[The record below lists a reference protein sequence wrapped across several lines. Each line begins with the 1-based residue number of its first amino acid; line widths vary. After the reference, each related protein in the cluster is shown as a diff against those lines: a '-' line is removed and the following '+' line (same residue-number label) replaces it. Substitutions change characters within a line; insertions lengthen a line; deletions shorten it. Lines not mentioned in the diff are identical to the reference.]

1 MLSPD
6 ALEEAGEELARVYRG
21 IEAEMLDYLARLM
34 LSGGGVT
41 SRSATAAA
49 LLGQTHAD
57 ELRRIIASH
66 AGEVDAELRATVERH
81 LRASDADDME
91 RIGRP
96 GTEKA
101 WPRQMEATLRGLAAI
116 LERDNLGMERG
127 AVEAFLQASTAAIAK
142 ANAGVETA
150 ERALH
155 AAVRQLERDG
165 VRIVQYVDAGGNATV
180 ANRADVAVRRHV
192 RTQIAQDGA
201 RMTADAMDRY
211 GVQLVEVSSHPN
223 ARPTHASW
231 QGQVYGWRGTV
242 TVDGRTYDGLEAATG
257 YGSVDGLLGANCRHS
272 FGPYLPGAKRAYER
286 DPKHAS
292 GLPGEQVYALEQ
304 RQRAGE
310 RAIREAKR
318 ELSGA
323 RICHDAAPSP
333 AARAEVVKAQ
343 ELLARRQDA
352 MRRLVAES
360 NALSVT
366 GRPVLHRH
374 PAREWAG
381 DMAGGVRIASS
392 GRKVD
397 ELLAGKAAQA
407 AMARAGVSKTA
418 VKRAIADEMK
428 RQGMEPS
435 DFPTLTAGEQRRVF
449 SGIVATLK
457 KTARPKP
464 IGRHAALFKR
474 IEGDHTAAD
483 DLAKTNPN
491 FKPLD
496 PKWAFNCQRCVSAY
510 EARRR
515 GFDVT
520 AKPRGGKGDRL
531 PYMTD
536 QNGWPHVYENA
547 DLVPCFSNSGAN
559 TRGKVEKLMEQWG
572 DGARAIV
579 RVQWKGGNSGH
590 VFIAERVNGTTRFVD
605 PQSNDGDCS
614 RYFAAAKKNQT
625 YCMRIDDRRFTD
637 LIKRCCKEER

>member
-1 MLSPD
+1 
-6 ALEEAGEELARVYRG
+6 
-21 IEAEMLDYLARLM
+21 
-34 LSGGGVT
+34 
-41 SRSATAAA
+41 
-49 LLGQTHAD
+49 
-57 ELRRIIASH
+57 
-66 AGEVDAELRATVERH
+66 
-81 LRASDADDME
+81 
-91 RIGRP
+91 
-96 GTEKA
+96 
-101 WPRQMEATLRGLAAI
+101 
-116 LERDNLGMERG
+116 MERG

-142 ANAGVETA
+142 VNAGVETA

-381 DMAGGVRIASS
+381 DMAGGARIASS

-449 SGIVATLK
+449 SGIIATLK
-457 KTARPKP
+457 KTAKPKP

-496 PKWAFNCQRCVSAY
+496 LKWAFNCQRIRSTPQGLRCDRQAAGRQGRPPPLHDGPERLAARVRERRPRAVLQQQRRKHPRQGREVDGTVGGWRPRHRARTMEGRQLRPCFHRREGERSDALRGPA
-510 EARRR
+510 EQRRR
-515 GFDVT
+515 LLPLLRRGEKEPDLLHAHRRPQIHGPDKAMLQGETMNVAEALKKTQDELAMPIELGASVQHGAST
-520 AKPRGGKGDRL
+520 AHSLSFSGKAADFPL
-531 PYMTD
+531 PIIDETA
-536 QNGWPHVYENA
+536 GA
-547 DLVPCFSNSGAN
+547 ARIVPALTSEWCAI
-559 TRGKVEKLMEQWG
+559 MELFP
-572 DGARAIV
+572 D
-579 RVQWKGGNSGH
+579 
-590 VFIAERVNGTTRFVD
+590 
-605 PQSNDGDCS
+605 
-614 RYFAAAKKNQT
+614 
-625 YCMRIDDRRFTD
+625 
-637 LIKRCCKEER
+637 

>member
-66 AGEVDAELRATVERH
+66 AAEVDAELRATVERH

-116 LERDNLGMERG
+116 LERDNLDMERG

-366 GRPVLHRH
+366 GKPVLHRH

-418 VKRAIADEMK
+418 VKRAIADEMR

-435 DFPTLTAGEQRRVF
+435 DFPTLTAGEQRRMLRNVVLDRKKLLPVEERRKRF
-449 SGIVATLK
+449 KPANPAFLAARKKEIERNGGMISTGEDVTRYLNARDADAANFGEVIMLREDATLSEVLEEEFHFNQHLRGDYAERRQEEMRLLREIDAQK
-457 KTARPKP
+457 YLLDVAKRYKIPRIETEQTK
-464 IGRHAALFKR
+464 AAL
-474 IEGDHTAAD
+474 AM
-483 DLAKTNPN
+483 
-491 FKPLD
+491 
-496 PKWAFNCQRCVSAY
+496 Y
-510 EARRR
+510 EKELR
-515 GFDVT
+515 GL
-520 AKPRGGKGDRL
+520 G
-531 PYMTD
+531 
-536 QNGWPHVYENA
+536 E
-547 DLVPCFSNSGAN
+547 
-559 TRGKVEKLMEQWG
+559 
-572 DGARAIV
+572 
-579 RVQWKGGNSGH
+579 
-590 VFIAERVNGTTRFVD
+590 
-605 PQSNDGDCS
+605 
-614 RYFAAAKKNQT
+614 
-625 YCMRIDDRRFTD
+625 
-637 LIKRCCKEER
+637 

>member
-435 DFPTLTAGEQRRVF
+435 DFPTLTAGEQRRMLRNVVLDRKKLLPVEERRKRF
-449 SGIVATLK
+449 KPANPAFLAARKKEIERNGGVISTGEDVTRYLNARDADAANFGEVIMLREDATLSEVLEEEFHFNQHRRGDYAERGQEEMRLLREIDAQK
-457 KTARPKP
+457 YLLDVAKRYKIPRIETEQTK
-464 IGRHAALFKR
+464 AAL
-474 IEGDHTAAD
+474 AM
-483 DLAKTNPN
+483 
-491 FKPLD
+491 
-496 PKWAFNCQRCVSAY
+496 Y
-510 EARRR
+510 EKELR
-515 GFDVT
+515 GL
-520 AKPRGGKGDRL
+520 G
-531 PYMTD
+531 
-536 QNGWPHVYENA
+536 E
-547 DLVPCFSNSGAN
+547 
-559 TRGKVEKLMEQWG
+559 
-572 DGARAIV
+572 
-579 RVQWKGGNSGH
+579 
-590 VFIAERVNGTTRFVD
+590 
-605 PQSNDGDCS
+605 
-614 RYFAAAKKNQT
+614 
-625 YCMRIDDRRFTD
+625 
-637 LIKRCCKEER
+637 

>member
-142 ANAGVETA
+142 VNAGVETA

-242 TVDGRTYDGLEAATG
+242 TVDGRTYDGLDAATG

-435 DFPTLTAGEQRRVF
+435 DFPTLTAGEQRRMLRGVVLDRKKLLPVEERRKRF
-449 SGIVATLK
+449 KPANPAFLAARKKEIERNGGMVSTGEDVTRYLNARDADAANFGEVIMLREDATLSEVLEEEFHFNQHRRGDYAERGQEEMRLLREIDAQK
-457 KTARPKP
+457 YLLDVAKRYKIPRIETEQTK
-464 IGRHAALFKR
+464 AAL
-474 IEGDHTAAD
+474 AM
-483 DLAKTNPN
+483 
-491 FKPLD
+491 
-496 PKWAFNCQRCVSAY
+496 Y
-510 EARRR
+510 EKELRRL
-515 GFDVT
+515 G
-520 AKPRGGKGDRL
+520 
-531 PYMTD
+531 
-536 QNGWPHVYENA
+536 E
-547 DLVPCFSNSGAN
+547 
-559 TRGKVEKLMEQWG
+559 
-572 DGARAIV
+572 
-579 RVQWKGGNSGH
+579 
-590 VFIAERVNGTTRFVD
+590 
-605 PQSNDGDCS
+605 
-614 RYFAAAKKNQT
+614 
-625 YCMRIDDRRFTD
+625 
-637 LIKRCCKEER
+637 

>member
-116 LERDNLGMERG
+116 LERDNLSMERG

-435 DFPTLTAGEQRRVF
+435 DFPTLTAGEQRRMLRGVVLDRKKLLPVEERRKRF
-449 SGIVATLK
+449 KPANPAFLAARKKEIERNGGMVSTGEDVTRYLNARDADAANFGEVIMLREDATLSEVLEEEFHFNQHLRGDYAEHRQEEMRLLREIDAQK
-457 KTARPKP
+457 YLLDVAKRYKIPRIETEQTK
-464 IGRHAALFKR
+464 AAL
-474 IEGDHTAAD
+474 AM
-483 DLAKTNPN
+483 
-491 FKPLD
+491 
-496 PKWAFNCQRCVSAY
+496 Y
-510 EARRR
+510 EKELRRL
-515 GFDVT
+515 G
-520 AKPRGGKGDRL
+520 
-531 PYMTD
+531 
-536 QNGWPHVYENA
+536 E
-547 DLVPCFSNSGAN
+547 
-559 TRGKVEKLMEQWG
+559 
-572 DGARAIV
+572 
-579 RVQWKGGNSGH
+579 
-590 VFIAERVNGTTRFVD
+590 
-605 PQSNDGDCS
+605 
-614 RYFAAAKKNQT
+614 
-625 YCMRIDDRRFTD
+625 
-637 LIKRCCKEER
+637 

>member
-49 LLGQTHAD
+49 LLGQTHAA

-142 ANAGVETA
+142 VNAGVETA

-242 TVDGRTYDGLEAATG
+242 TVDGRTYDSLEAATG

-286 DPKHAS
+286 NPKHAS

-381 DMAGGVRIASS
+381 DMAGGASIASS

-435 DFPTLTAGEQRRVF
+435 DFPTLTAGEQRRTLRGVIQKGALNDANDPDHEKRDAHAVAF
-449 SGIVATLK
+449 YEEVRNRNRAATAKKIAEASGMSETDA
-457 KTARPKP
+457 
-464 IGRHAALFKR
+464 
-474 IEGDHTAAD
+474 
-483 DLAKTNPN
+483 
-491 FKPLD
+491 
-496 PKWAFNCQRCVSAY
+496 
-510 EARRR
+510 RR
-515 GFDVT
+515 GFEHLFVKEHDLADGRHRFYEDFQIAQSVQ
-520 AKPRGGKGDRL
+520 RL
-531 PYMTD
+531 LSGENVQPHDEILFKHENLEALYMAQGMTQQD
-536 QNGWPHVYENA
+536 AHNAAELRYNYSQAVKKWLRENG
-547 DLVPCFSNSGAN
+547 
-559 TRGKVEKLMEQWG
+559 M
-572 DGARAIV
+572 
-579 RVQWKGGNSGH
+579 
-590 VFIAERVNGTTRFVD
+590 
-605 PQSNDGDCS
+605 
-614 RYFAAAKKNQT
+614 
-625 YCMRIDDRRFTD
+625 DD
-637 LIKRCCKEER
+637 

>member
-66 AGEVDAELRATVERH
+66 AAEVDAELRATVERH
-81 LRASDADDME
+81 LRTSDADDME

-116 LERDNLGMERG
+116 LERDNLDMERG

-418 VKRAIADEMK
+418 VKRAIADEMR

-435 DFPTLTAGEQRRVF
+435 DFPTLTAGEQRRMLRNVVLDRKKLLPVEERRKRF
-449 SGIVATLK
+449 KPANPAFLAARKKEIERNGGMISTGEDVTRYLNARDADAANFGEVIMLREDATLSEVLEEEFHFNQHLRGDYAERRQEEMRLLREIDAQK
-457 KTARPKP
+457 YLLDVAKRYKIPRIETEQTK
-464 IGRHAALFKR
+464 AAL
-474 IEGDHTAAD
+474 AM
-483 DLAKTNPN
+483 
-491 FKPLD
+491 
-496 PKWAFNCQRCVSAY
+496 Y
-510 EARRR
+510 EKELR
-515 GFDVT
+515 GL
-520 AKPRGGKGDRL
+520 G
-531 PYMTD
+531 
-536 QNGWPHVYENA
+536 E
-547 DLVPCFSNSGAN
+547 
-559 TRGKVEKLMEQWG
+559 
-572 DGARAIV
+572 
-579 RVQWKGGNSGH
+579 
-590 VFIAERVNGTTRFVD
+590 
-605 PQSNDGDCS
+605 
-614 RYFAAAKKNQT
+614 
-625 YCMRIDDRRFTD
+625 
-637 LIKRCCKEER
+637 

>member
-66 AGEVDAELRATVERH
+66 AAEVDAELRATVERH

-116 LERDNLGMERG
+116 LERDNLDMERG

-418 VKRAIADEMK
+418 VKRAIADEMR

-435 DFPTLTAGEQRRVF
+435 DFPTLTAGEQRRMLRNVVLDRKKLLPVEERRKRF
-449 SGIVATLK
+449 KPANPAFLAARKKEIERNGGMISTGEDVTRYLNARDADAANFGEVIMLREDATLSEVLEEEFHFNQHLRGDYAERRQEEMRLLREIDAQK
-457 KTARPKP
+457 YLLDVAKRYKIPRIETEQTK
-464 IGRHAALFKR
+464 AAL
-474 IEGDHTAAD
+474 AM
-483 DLAKTNPN
+483 
-491 FKPLD
+491 
-496 PKWAFNCQRCVSAY
+496 Y
-510 EARRR
+510 EKELR
-515 GFDVT
+515 GL
-520 AKPRGGKGDRL
+520 G
-531 PYMTD
+531 
-536 QNGWPHVYENA
+536 E
-547 DLVPCFSNSGAN
+547 
-559 TRGKVEKLMEQWG
+559 
-572 DGARAIV
+572 
-579 RVQWKGGNSGH
+579 
-590 VFIAERVNGTTRFVD
+590 
-605 PQSNDGDCS
+605 
-614 RYFAAAKKNQT
+614 
-625 YCMRIDDRRFTD
+625 
-637 LIKRCCKEER
+637 

>member
-49 LLGQTHAD
+49 LLGQTHAG

-66 AGEVDAELRATVERH
+66 AAEVDAELRATVERH

-127 AVEAFLQASTAAIAK
+127 AVEAFLKASTAAIAK
-142 ANAGVETA
+142 VNAGAETA

-165 VRIVQYVDAGGNATV
+165 VRIVQYADANGNATV

-272 FGPYLPGAKRAYER
+272 FGPYLPGARRAYSR

-323 RICHDAAPSP
+323 RICHDAAPTL

-381 DMAGGVRIASS
+381 DIAGGVRIASS

-418 VKRAIADEMK
+418 VKRAIADEMR
-428 RQGMEPS
+428 RQGMEPP
-435 DFPTLTAGEQRRVF
+435 DFSTLTAGEQRR
-449 SGIVATLK
+449 TLNAIMPGVTPMK
-457 KTARPKP
+457 AGRRQFRK
-464 IGRHAALFKR
+464 IGG
-474 IEGDHTAAD
+474 EHTASQ
-483 DLAKTNPN
+483 DLAAVNPSYATME
-491 FKPLD
+491 PR
-496 PKWAFNCQRCVSAY
+496 WTRNCQRCVPAY
-510 EARRR
+510 EMRRR
-515 GFDVT
+515 GYDVVV
-520 AKPRGGKGDRL
+520 KPRLVDESGKLVGAKGD
-531 PYMTD
+531 PVYA
-536 QNGWPHVYENA
+536 GWASIFENA
-547 DLVPCFSNSGAN
+547 RFEPCNGTGRARCD
-559 TRGKVEKLMEQWG
+559 TLMRRWG
-572 DGARAIV
+572 DGARAEV
-579 RVQWKGGNSGH
+579 YVNWAKGDAH
-590 VFIAERVNGTTRFVD
+590 VFVAENRNGKVVYID
-605 PQSNDGDCS
+605 PQNGVEDASG
-614 RYFAAAKKNQT
+614 YFKKAKRNCT
-625 YCMRIDDRRFTD
+625 MIARIDNLNPSK
-637 LIKRCCKEER
+637 LIDGCCTSRKGAEQ

>member
-1 MLSPD
+1 M
-6 ALEEAGEELARVYRG
+6 AGEELARVYRG

-66 AGEVDAELRATVERH
+66 AAEVDAELRATVERH

-116 LERDNLGMERG
+116 LERDNLDMERG

-343 ELLARRQDA
+343 ELLVRRQDA

-418 VKRAIADEMK
+418 VKRAIADEMR

-435 DFPTLTAGEQRRVF
+435 DFPTLTAGEQRRMLRNVVLDRKKLLPVEERRKRF
-449 SGIVATLK
+449 KPANPAFLAARKKEIERNGGMISTGEDVTRYLNARDADAANFGEVIMLREDATLSEVLEEEFHFNQHLRGDYAERRQEEMRLLREIDAQK
-457 KTARPKP
+457 YLLDVAKRYKIPRIETEQTK
-464 IGRHAALFKR
+464 AAL
-474 IEGDHTAAD
+474 AM
-483 DLAKTNPN
+483 
-491 FKPLD
+491 
-496 PKWAFNCQRCVSAY
+496 Y
-510 EARRR
+510 EKELR
-515 GFDVT
+515 GL
-520 AKPRGGKGDRL
+520 G
-531 PYMTD
+531 
-536 QNGWPHVYENA
+536 E
-547 DLVPCFSNSGAN
+547 
-559 TRGKVEKLMEQWG
+559 
-572 DGARAIV
+572 
-579 RVQWKGGNSGH
+579 
-590 VFIAERVNGTTRFVD
+590 
-605 PQSNDGDCS
+605 
-614 RYFAAAKKNQT
+614 
-625 YCMRIDDRRFTD
+625 
-637 LIKRCCKEER
+637 

>member
-66 AGEVDAELRATVERH
+66 AAEVDAELRATVERH

-116 LERDNLGMERG
+116 LERDNLDMERG

-418 VKRAIADEMK
+418 VKRAIADEMR

-435 DFPTLTAGEQRRVF
+435 DFPTLTAGEQRRMLRNVVLDRKKLLPVEERRKRF
-449 SGIVATLK
+449 KPANPAFLAARKKEIERNGGMISTGEDVTRYLNARDADAANFGEVIMLRKDATLSEVLEEEFHFNQHLRGDYAERRQEEMRLLREIDAQK
-457 KTARPKP
+457 YLLDVAKRYKIPRIETEQTK
-464 IGRHAALFKR
+464 AAL
-474 IEGDHTAAD
+474 AM
-483 DLAKTNPN
+483 
-491 FKPLD
+491 
-496 PKWAFNCQRCVSAY
+496 Y
-510 EARRR
+510 EKELR
-515 GFDVT
+515 GL
-520 AKPRGGKGDRL
+520 G
-531 PYMTD
+531 
-536 QNGWPHVYENA
+536 E
-547 DLVPCFSNSGAN
+547 
-559 TRGKVEKLMEQWG
+559 
-572 DGARAIV
+572 
-579 RVQWKGGNSGH
+579 
-590 VFIAERVNGTTRFVD
+590 
-605 PQSNDGDCS
+605 
-614 RYFAAAKKNQT
+614 
-625 YCMRIDDRRFTD
+625 
-637 LIKRCCKEER
+637 